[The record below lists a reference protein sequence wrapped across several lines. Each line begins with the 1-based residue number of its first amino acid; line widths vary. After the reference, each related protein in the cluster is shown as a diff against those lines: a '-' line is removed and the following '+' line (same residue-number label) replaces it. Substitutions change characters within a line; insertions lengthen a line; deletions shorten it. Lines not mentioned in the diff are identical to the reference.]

1 MDGQQETTE
10 GCTDRQIPYL
20 VIRQRESNQDVALS
34 LICPVSVLSVF
45 VAPSADGFEFQAT
58 TFN

>member
-10 GCTDRQIPYL
+10 GWTDRQIPYL

-34 LICPVSVLSVF
+34 LICPVCPVF
-45 VAPSADGFEFQAT
+45 VSPSADGFEFQAT